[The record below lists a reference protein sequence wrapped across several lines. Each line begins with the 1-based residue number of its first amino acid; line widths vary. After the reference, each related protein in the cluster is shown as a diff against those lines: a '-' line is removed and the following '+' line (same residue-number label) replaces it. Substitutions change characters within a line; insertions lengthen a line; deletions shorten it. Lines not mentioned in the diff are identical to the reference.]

1 VDEREFPCDF
11 ATYIRYHTEFQE
23 KIQDRWPMPD
33 SLSLAEVDE
42 FVAER
47 RGKYPVRW
55 LRSGVADSQYAA
67 AA

>member
-1 VDEREFPCDF
+1 MSASSPAISRPTS
-11 ATYIRYHTEFQE
+11 AHHTEFQE